1 MLIPAGEPSG
11 GVMATSER
19 NLAILSAEKFCLEA
33 QRRKD
38 ECQDKRMGD
47 NYQRK
52 RGTETSTLTK
62 EEGVIMGAAA
72 MRGHQ
77 RRGGQARW
85 DTAFNIAPFA
95 SLKADNKCVSKVK
108 LQHALSSCLWA
119 GFAGE
124 LTLFVSSTWAARHP
138 SSGIQCSLATT
149 MPNREIHPGTSVLK

>member
-19 NLAILSAEKFCLEA
+19 NLAILSAKKLCLEA

-62 EEGVIMGAAA
+62 EEGVIMGEAA
-72 MRGHQ
+72 MRG
-77 RRGGQARW
+77 GPARW
-85 DTAFNIAPFA
+85 HAAFNIAPFA
-95 SLKADNKCVSKVK
+95 SLKADNKCVF
-108 LQHALSSCLWA
+108 Q
-119 GFAGE
+119 
-124 LTLFVSSTWAARHP
+124 R
-138 SSGIQCSLATT
+138 
-149 MPNREIHPGTSVLK
+149 